1 MASMTNTAFALAG
14 HSVSTASTETW
25 KEAMADPS
33 IRLALGTGAVLLL
46 AVGAVHACCLLPS
59 VESWHGLTVL
69 CSSAG

>member
-14 HSVSTASTETW
+14 HCASTASTETW

-46 AVGAVHACCLLPS
+46 AIGTVHACCLLPS